1 ENDGFRIFDG
11 LDGDRKHLMS
21 DCDGKKGPKVHL
33 DKERQLAEF
42 SYPDG
47 HCLIFKHDANTA
59 KDWLLYQR
67 NDPHGNWAKLAYYDA
82 RPVALLD
89 SEEREVTFEYHLGH
103 LVALRVRHRGIDQ
116 RVCYRYDYRGRL
128 VEVIDPLGFSQRFEY
143 EDNLI
148 VRYINQAGLARYFC

>member
-1 ENDGFRIFDG
+1 
-11 LDGDRKHLMS
+11 
-21 DCDGKKGPKVHL
+21 
-33 DKERQLAEF
+33 
-42 SYPDG
+42 
-47 HCLIFKHDANTA
+47 
-59 KDWLLYQR
+59 WLLYQR

-148 VRYINQAGLARYFC
+148 VRYINQAGLARYFCYDERRRCVLNWYAGDLKVRRLEFSPDGQKVLLCDSYGYRELYLLNEKGSPVKMI